1 VTELFKKRNRVEKME
16 MASKL
21 LERET
26 QNLIKF
32 RIRETIKGAH
42 NLNVIIIRQAKLR
55 LQIEAKKVREE
66 R

>member
-1 VTELFKKRNRVEKME
+1 

-32 RIRETIKGAH
+32 RIRETIEGAH